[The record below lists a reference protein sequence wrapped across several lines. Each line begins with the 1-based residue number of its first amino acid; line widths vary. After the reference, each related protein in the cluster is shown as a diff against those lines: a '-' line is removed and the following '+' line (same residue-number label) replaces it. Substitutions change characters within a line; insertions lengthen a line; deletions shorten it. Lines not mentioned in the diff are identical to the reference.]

1 MFAGGKKSTF
11 SDEYK
16 CLVIWARATKEEVEK
31 IWLSFNAMSGVKIIN
46 DEENQ
51 KKRRVREIF

>member
-1 MFAGGKKSTF
+1 MLAGGKKSTF

-16 CLVIWARATKEEVEK
+16 CLVIWARAIKKEVEK

-46 DEENQ
+46 DKEYHN
-51 KKRRVREIF
+51 KSACKNF